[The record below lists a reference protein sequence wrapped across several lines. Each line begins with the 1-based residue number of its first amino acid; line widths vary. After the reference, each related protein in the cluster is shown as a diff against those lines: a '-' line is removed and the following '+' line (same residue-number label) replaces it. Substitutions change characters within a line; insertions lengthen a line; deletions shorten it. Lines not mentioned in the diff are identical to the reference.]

1 MAMDLALATVLVAVY
16 GIVDDLS
23 QSESEPR
30 MPACGGPPAQLSDAE
45 GLCSGLAVQW
55 RSGVPWKSARGSRR
69 DEGDYDLRDGCPLP
83 VAPGARSFPPGWL
96 ADSARMGKGGHD
108 RYCSGVRLMRVLD
121 QNG

>member
-1 MAMDLALATVLVAVY
+1 
-16 GIVDDLS
+16 
-23 QSESEPR
+23 

-69 DEGDYDLRDGCPLP
+69 DGRKHLRHWFPTVLTPSACNRRLSRLWGAVILRQAAGAEQLAQGDYDLRDGCPLP

-96 ADSARMGKGGHD
+96 ADSARMG
-108 RYCSGVRLMRVLD
+108 
-121 QNG
+121 